1 MNSIVISQS
10 MYFPWVGMLEEVN
23 LADVFVYY
31 DDVQYS
37 KGGFLNRVQFKTAN
51 GCKWLSVPLRAQ
63 SLGQRI
69 DEVSIDNRIDWRS
82 QHRELLRQAY
92 LRAPF
97 RDDML
102 AVFDWAMSRSGD
114 TLVEVTRAS
123 TMALLQYFS
132 LHESCRFVDVTS
144 LAIPGASSERV
155 LDVTQAVGG
164 SVYVTGHGARHYLDH
179 DMFERAGVEVR
190 YMAYRCAPYP
200 QLHGEFTPYVT
211 ALDLVANCGKDGRRF
226 IQPETINWKKFLD
239 GSDKAISRRS

>member
-1 MNSIVISQS
+1 
-10 MYFPWVGMLEEVN
+10 MYFPWIGMLEQVS

-37 KGGFLNRVQFKTAN
+37 KGGFLNRVQFKTAH
-51 GCKWLSVPLRAQ
+51 GCKWLSIPLRAQ

-69 DEVSIDNRIDWRS
+69 EEVSIDDRTDWRS
-82 QHRELLRQAY
+82 LHRELLRQAY

-97 RDDML
+97 REDML
-102 AVFDWAMSRSGD
+102 GIFDRAMSKPSV
-114 TLVEVTRAS
+114 TLADVTRAS

-132 LHESCRFVDVTS
+132 LHETCRFIDVAS
-144 LAIPGASSERV
+144 LVVSGASSERV

-164 SVYVTGHGARHYLDH
+164 NVYVTGHGARHYLNH
-179 DMFERAGVEVR
+179 DMFECAGVEVR
-190 YMAYRCAPYP
+190 YMEYRCTPYP

-226 IQPETINWKKFLD
+226 IQSEAINWKRFLD
-239 GSDKAISRRS
+239 GSDKAISGRS